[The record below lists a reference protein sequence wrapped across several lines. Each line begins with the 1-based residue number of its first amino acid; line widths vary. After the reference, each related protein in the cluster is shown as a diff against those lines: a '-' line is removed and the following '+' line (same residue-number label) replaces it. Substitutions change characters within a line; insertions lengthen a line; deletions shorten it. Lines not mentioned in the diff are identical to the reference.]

1 MRAEHCM
8 EDMTVISSVL
18 ATVTSDAS
26 RFLNATISARREQQH
41 PRTAVTSASENDVA
55 AQMADIET
63 KLAELAAKYVRLT
76 HALSDA
82 SEEQIRADFSEDRYE
97 DLQNVGLS
105 LRGLE
110 GYINTLLR
118 DSQPPHPYLQRLGD
132 AVTEYCVAI
141 SDLLMVLDPCF
152 REFDIVES
160 KTAVI
165 DEGLFANFSF

>member
-18 ATVTSDAS
+18 ATVTTDAS
-26 RFLNATISARREQQH
+26 RVSNATISARPEQRH
-41 PRTAVTSASENDVA
+41 TRSAVTLASENEVA

-63 KLAELAAKYVRLT
+63 KLADLTAKYVRLT

-82 SEEQIRADFSEDRYE
+82 SENQIRADFSKDRYE
-97 DLQNVGLS
+97 DLQNVGLT

-110 GYINTLLR
+110 GYINALLR
-118 DSQPPHPYLQRLGD
+118 DPQPPHPYLQRLGD

-141 SDLLMVLDPCF
+141 SDLLMVLDQCF
-152 REFDIVES
+152 REFDIVEA

-165 DEGLFANFSF
+165 DKGLFANFSF